1 MQYIRYFESQN
12 AYNDVSNNL
21 PELTIALYDDN
32 NDNNVIVY
40 KDDNKYVSQSVDDGI
55 GAELIA
61 EIQRLK
67 KQGIIT
73 NLAITEE
80 DGMFIVDGNGNIG
93 MSYLQSGLDAAC
105 LSEHLKTLIEEGST
119 SKKELEDFK
128 PLVSDNLLSIYHQRN
143 VKLVLPS
150 NAKILLYGDSISSTD
165 YTWYKDWMSY
175 YTNLSDVYNGGFSGF
190 TAAQIAR
197 NDAMS
202 RIFNYN
208 PDVIILLTGG
218 NDIGDKVGTFGAI
231 PDEDNV
237 SETDISID
245 YNGTYFIQAVSHMIR
260 KITSYY
266 YDVVA
271 RANLDGSETAQEKI
285 DKIANVKLPYLAVL
299 TPLPQKRSGG
309 ALTWSFEPNWIR
321 KRNAVVECCNKY
333 NIHCID
339 TYCLWGVDMSKE
351 PEWSSPT
358 DKINQNGIY
367 TMDGLHPSKVGYK
380 KIVQLINGQ
389 IDIVVKD

>member
-40 KDDNKYVSQSVDDGI
+40 KDDNKYVSQSIDDGI

-119 SKKELEDFK
+119 SKKELENFK

-380 KIVQLINGQ
+380 KIAQLINGQ